1 MPRERSVFVKKL
13 YNEVH
18 LPEKKKRRC
27 DDGDDIFNNLN
38 SDSDDDITDL
48 LWRRKQPIS
57 TINLIEFMLI

>member
-1 MPRERSVFVKKL
+1 MTSRHRPFKSNMTDERSMFVKRL

-18 LPEKKKRRC
+18 LAEKKKRRR

-48 LWRRKQPIS
+48 LWKRK
-57 TINLIEFMLI
+57 